1 MLMYVVDFS
10 LGLGYA
16 FMYGPGLMLI
26 GVYFDKRRTLANG
39 LALSGASVGQ

>member
-1 MLMYVVDFS
+1 MYVVDFS